1 MQLIPKISAGGIAH
15 VLKSPEVIAVGSAAI
30 IAPIIEPYI
39 TSFLVKIPGFNKFGS
54 WILVGFSIIVL
65 LLAGKMK
72 SGAMRA
78 IVIGVAGATFFIGI
92 IPVINPLVK
101 SLGVNLK

>member
-1 MQLIPKISAGGIAH
+1 MTLIPKISAGGIAH

-30 IAPIIEPYI
+30 ISPIVEPYI
-39 TSFLVKIPGFNKFGS
+39 TAFLARIPGFNKFGT

-72 SGAMRA
+72 SGSLRA
-78 IVIGVAGATFFIGI
+78 VVIGVAGATFFIGI
-92 IPVINPLVK
+92 IPVVNPLIRRITK
-101 SLGVNLK
+101 